1 MSSGAPPGG
10 ARFGTG
16 SSDRIPGEEVWAS
29 LSAETGGKTGI
40 SGAVVDESDDSDDDD
55 DEEGEE
61 GEEQAEEAE
70 EKVEE
75 EEVGGGEADEGSGEQ
90 VSEVEQKRRR
100 FAAAMSDVLERR
112 RQRRR
117 CQ

>member
-1 MSSGAPPGG
+1 MGGAPPGG

-29 LSAETGGKTGI
+29 LSAETGGKTGV
-40 SGAVVDESDDSDDDD
+40 SGAVDESDDSDDDD
-55 DEEGEE
+55 DDAEEGEE
-61 GEEQAEEAE
+61 RAEEGEEKE
-70 EKVEE
+70 EE

-90 VSEVEQKRRR
+90 VSEGEQKRRR
-100 FAAAMSDVLERR
+100 FAAAMGDVLERR